1 MKGHGAQKL
10 GRQQET
16 APLGTK
22 AEATPDK
29 GSSLV

>member
-16 APLGTK
+16 ASLGTK

-29 GSSLV
+29 GSSLM